1 MKAITTFALAALLAT
16 GSAAA
21 GNLWLI
27 GPGTPSNWDMD
38 MASVLPETGENT
50 NVYSSVYYLN
60 ANEDFKIL
68 TVADW
73 DNTEYGAADGA
84 SIDADGEISIVS
96 GTGDNGYG
104 KIQVKESGNYTI
116 TVDLNTNK
124 AKFELY
130 ANQTAPVRYA
140 SLRIVGGVTNPAW
153 SYNDG
158 YVMHRVPDAP
168 YIYRAENVGFDGC
181 DPFFKI
187 SAAIKDN
194 WDQKFWFFR
203 DAEDASKMVF
213 NQDGDIKWQVDGTG
227 NYTVEANTATNE
239 ITITRLPLTDKL
251 YVVGDACLTGWETD
265 MAPALIRTDDAAQVY
280 SAVLY
285 LAADQC
291 FKFLSQPMWDHAEYA
306 GAYGAALT
314 DGKLA
319 LASGI
324 KDCWKDN
331 HEVYPQITV
340 PEAGNYRITVD
351 IDNMEATFEKAA
363 YQENPVKYTS
373 LTLVGDALA
382 SGWSIDEGVLM
393 TQDPLNPHICR
404 ALNVPMGNPEVRA
417 SVGEYKITTAPQ
429 AGYDKGEVWYTRD
442 AEDAGKMVLGSADD
456 NKWSVEEPGYYN
468 IYANTVD
475 NTIRTE
481 KVVPAGIGLAPA
493 AGEGEAE
500 YYTLQG
506 IRVER
511 PSTGLYI
518 VRQGGKVSKVY
529 VK

>member
-1 MKAITTFALAALLAT
+1 
-16 GSAAA
+16 
-21 GNLWLI
+21 
-27 GPGTPSNWDMD
+27 
-38 MASVLPETGENT
+38 
-50 NVYSSVYYLN
+50 
-60 ANEDFKIL
+60 
-68 TVADW
+68 
-73 DNTEYGAADGA
+73 
-84 SIDADGEISIVS
+84 
-96 GTGDNGYG
+96 
-104 KIQVKESGNYTI
+104 
-116 TVDLNTNK
+116 
-124 AKFELY
+124 
-130 ANQTAPVRYA
+130 
-140 SLRIVGGVTNPAW
+140 
-153 SYNDG
+153 
-158 YVMHRVPDAP
+158 
-168 YIYRAENVGFDGC
+168 
-181 DPFFKI
+181 
-187 SAAIKDN
+187 
-194 WDQKFWFFR
+194 
-203 DAEDASKMVF
+203 
-213 NQDGDIKWQVDGTG
+213 
-227 NYTVEANTATNE
+227 
-239 ITITRLPLTDKL
+239 
-251 YVVGDACLTGWETD
+251 
-265 MAPALIRTDDAAQVY
+265 
-280 SAVLY
+280 
-285 LAADQC
+285 
-291 FKFLSQPMWDHAEYA
+291 MWDHAEYA

>member
-1 MKAITTFALAALLAT
+1 MKAITTFALAVLLAT

-21 GNLWLI
+21 GNLWLL
-27 GPGTPSNWDMD
+27 GPGTSSNWDMD
-38 MASVLPETGENT
+38 LASVLPETGENT
-50 NVYSSVYYLN
+50 NVYTNVYYLN

-73 DNTEYGAADGA
+73 NNTEYGAAEGA

-96 GTGDNGYG
+96 GTGDNGYS
-104 KIQVKESGNYTI
+104 KLQVRESGNYTI
-116 TVDLNTNK
+116 IVDLNTNK

-130 ANQTAPVRYA
+130 ADQTAPIRYA

-158 YVMHRVPDAP
+158 CVMHRVPEAP

-181 DPFFKI
+181 DPSFKI

-203 DAEDASKMVF
+203 DAENSSKMVL

-239 ITITRLPLTDKL
+239 ITITRLPLSDEL
-251 YVVGDACLTGWETD
+251 YVVGDACLTAWEID
-265 MAPALIRTDDAAQVY
+265 MAPALFRTDAAAQVY
-280 SAVLY
+280 SGVLY
-285 LAADQC
+285 LAADQT
-291 FKFLSQPMWDHAEYA
+291 FKFLTQPMWDHAEYA
-306 GAYGAALT
+306 GAYGATLT

-324 KDCWKDN
+324 KDCWKDG
-331 HEVYPQITV
+331 HQVYPQITL

-351 IDNMEATFEKAA
+351 IDNMEATFEKVD
-363 YQENPVKYTS
+363 YQESPVKYTS
-373 LTLVGDALA
+373 LTIVGDALA
-382 SGWSIDEGVLM
+382 SGWSIDDGVLM
-393 TQDPLNPHICR
+393 TQDPRNPHICQ
-404 ALNVPMGNPEVRA
+404 ALNVPMGNPETRA
-417 SVGEYKITTAPQ
+417 SVGEYKITTAPRV
-429 AGYDKGEVWYTRD
+429 GYDNADVWYTPD
-442 AEDAGKMVLGSADD
+442 AEDASRMVLGSEDD
-456 NKWSVEEPGYYN
+456 NKWSVEDPGYYN
-468 IYANTVD
+468 IYANTAD
-475 NTIRTE
+475 NTIRAE
-481 KVVPAGIGLAPA
+481 KVIPAGVGLAPA

-500 YYTLQG
+500 FYTLQG
-506 IRVER
+506 VRVER
-511 PSTGLYI
+511 PSTGMYI